1 MKKIPLLFIFF
12 LIFSFSYS
20 QTTCPT
26 GEIPDCNGNCA
37 PEIWVGDTYCDDGSW
52 SHNGVPIY
60 FNCEEFECDGGDC
73 VCEDEPEFPS
83 FCDSGDCDLLTFVVN
98 KLPIAIVYATWSG
111 LGVFTIALLGYFFFK
126 QTLAWQA
133 IAGLFLIV
141 IGVILVN
148 SFTVKIN

>member
-1 MKKIPLLFIFF
+1 MISSRITGSSIVAGILYSSLSAIF
-12 LIFSFSYS
+12 LIVPLKIF
-20 QTTCPT
+20 
-26 GEIPDCNGNCA
+26 PDLVLGN
-37 PEIWVGDTYCDDGSW
+37 
-52 SHNGVPIY
+52 
-60 FNCEEFECDGGDC
+60 
-73 VCEDEPEFPS
+73 
-83 FCDSGDCDLLTFVVN
+83 LLTT
-98 KLPIAIVYATWSG
+98 IAIVYATWSG